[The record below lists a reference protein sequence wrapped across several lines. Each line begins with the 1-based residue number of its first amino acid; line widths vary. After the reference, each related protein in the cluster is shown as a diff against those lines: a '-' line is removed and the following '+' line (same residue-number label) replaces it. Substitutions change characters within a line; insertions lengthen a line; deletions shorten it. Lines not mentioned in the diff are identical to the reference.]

1 MILAFRREANLWLL
15 FSAPT
20 VWAVHFLLCYVLA
33 AVHCEKAGA
42 DFAGLGSVRLWIGVL
57 TAIALLLVSAI
68 GMQAWRHWGF
78 GANAPPH
85 DADTPEDRQ
94 RFLGYATLLISA
106 LSFVAVVFTALPVL
120 FIADC
125 R

>member
-1 MILAFRREANLWLL
+1 MVLAFRREANLWLL
-15 FSAPT
+15 VSAPT

-33 AVHCEKAGA
+33 AIYCQKAGA
-42 DFAGLGSVRLWIGVL
+42 AFAGLGSVRLWIGVF
-57 TAIALLLVSAI
+57 TIVALLLVSAI
-68 GMQAWRHWGF
+68 GLQAWRHWGF

-85 DADTPEDRQ
+85 DAATPQDRQ

-106 LSFVAVVFTALPVL
+106 LSFVSVVFTALPAL
-120 FIADC
+120 FILDC